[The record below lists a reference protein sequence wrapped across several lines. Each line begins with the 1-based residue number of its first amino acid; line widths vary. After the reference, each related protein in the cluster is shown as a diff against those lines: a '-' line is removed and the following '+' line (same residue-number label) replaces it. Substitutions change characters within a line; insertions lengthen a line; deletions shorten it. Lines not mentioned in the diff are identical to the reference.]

1 MSTSEPSTEQ
11 NTELCKNRVVIITG
25 AGGGLGA
32 AYAKALAAEGAK
44 VIVNDI
50 NEAAA
55 QATVDSIVAQGG
67 SAVVNTSDITDYEDS
82 RHAVQQ
88 AVETY
93 GTLHAVVN
101 NAGIC
106 RDRMFASL
114 TEADWDAVMAVHLKG
129 HFCISSHAV
138 HYWRDQSKQGVAVD
152 ARIINTSSG
161 AGLNG
166 SIGQSNYAAAK
177 GGIASLTLNQ
187 AAELRRYGITAN
199 ALAPA
204 ARTGMTEDVFA
215 DMMKKPEDGGFD
227 FYDPANVAPLVVW
240 LCSEESRSVSGRV
253 FEVAG
258 GKISIADG
266 WRTTEGVDKGARWK
280 PAELSAAM
288 DELLTKETPAQAV
301 YGA

>member
-1 MSTSEPSTEQ
+1 MSEM
-11 NTELCKNRVVIITG
+11 CKNRVVIITG

-32 AYAKALAAEGAK
+32 AYAKAFAEQGAK
-44 VIVNDI
+44 VVVNDI

-55 QATVDSIVAQGG
+55 QKTVDAIKAAGG
-67 SAVVNTSDITDYEDS
+67 DAIVNTSDITNYADS
-82 RHAVQQ
+82 ENAVKQ

-93 GTLHAVVN
+93 GDLHVVVN

-106 RDRMFASL
+106 RDKMFASMG
-114 TEADWDAVMAVHLKG
+114 EADWDAVIAVHLKG
-129 HFCISSHAV
+129 HFCIASHAV
-138 HYWRDQSKQGVAVD
+138 QYWRKQTKQGVKVD

-166 SIGQSNYAAAK
+166 SVGQSNYAAAK

-187 AAELRRYGITAN
+187 ATELRRYGVTAN

-215 DMMKKPEDGGFD
+215 DMMKKPEDGFD
-227 FYDPANVAPLVVW
+227 YYDPANVAPLVVW
-240 LCSEESRSVSGRV
+240 LGSEASAAVTGRV
-253 FEVAG
+253 FEVEG

-266 WRTTEGVDKGARWK
+266 WRTTEGVDKGARWQVE
-280 PAELSAAM
+280 ELSAAM
-288 DELLTKETPAQAV
+288 DELLSKESPAQKV
-301 YGA
+301 YGT

>member
-1 MSTSEPSTEQ
+1 M
-11 NTELCKNRVVIITG
+11 NNIAKDRVVIITG

-44 VIVNDI
+44 VVVNDI
-50 NEAAA
+50 NRDAA
-55 QATVDSIVAQGG
+55 QSTVDAIKATGG
-67 SAVVNTSDITDYEDS
+67 DAIVNTSDITSYEDS
-82 RHAVQQ
+82 ANAVKQ
-88 AVETY
+88 AIDTY
-93 GTLHAVVN
+93 GDLHAVVN

-114 TEADWDAVMAVHLKG
+114 TEADWDAVIAVHLKG

-138 HYWRDQSKQGVAVD
+138 HYWRDRSKQGEKVE
-152 ARIINTSSG
+152 ARIVNTSSG

-166 SIGQSNYAAAK
+166 SVGQSNYAAAK

-187 AAELRRYGITAN
+187 AAELRRYGVTAN

-215 DMMKKPEDGGFD
+215 DMMKKPEGGGFD
-227 FYDPANVAPLVVW
+227 YYDPANVAPLVVW
-240 LCSEESRSVSGRV
+240 LCSEASAGVTGRV
-253 FEVAG
+253 FEVEG

-266 WRTTEGVDKGARWK
+266 WRTTQGVDKGARWE
-280 PAELSAAM
+280 AGELSAAM
-288 DELLTKETPAQAV
+288 DELLSKEVPAQKV
-301 YGA
+301 YGV